1 VNSVEELMAAV
12 RRIALVLFLVA
23 IPLLINTEILALPFP
38 VSLVQRIFAV
48 SQTSGLSETRVE
60 KVTRSTLRYL
70 RQRQLDQDL
79 LVAYTAREVVHLK
92 EARVRFWQSRLA
104 LVIFLAGGI
113 IGYWRC
119 WWSKSSIF
127 LALRLAI
134 VINTALGLL
143 FLLIFPVAFQVFHQ
157 LLFTPGTYM
166 FLPDDLLIRLFPY
179 EFWWVMFSLVTL
191 LSDIELGILWHLLLS
206 SH

>member
-1 VNSVEELMAAV
+1 MAAV
-12 RRIALVLFLVA
+12 RQIVLVLLVVT

-38 VSLVQRIFAV
+38 VSTIQRIFAV
-48 SQTSGLSETRVE
+48 SQTSGLSKTEVE

-70 RQRQLDQDL
+70 RQRRPDQHL
-79 LVAYTAREVVHLK
+79 LVSYTAREIVHLE

-104 LVIFLAGGI
+104 LVILMTIGTL
-113 IGYWRC
+113 GYWRC
-119 WWSKSSIF
+119 RWSKSSIV

-134 VINTALGLL
+134 IINIILGLL
-143 FLLIFPVAFQVFHQ
+143 FLLI
-157 LLFTPGTYM
+157 FTPGTYM

-191 LSDIELGILWHLLLS
+191 LSDIELGILWRWWRIS
-206 SH
+206 Q